1 MRITAV
7 SGVNR
12 AIAFGPQIQ
21 AVDTNNPAKTAF
33 AEVEVEA
40 IDVNDNQPKF
50 DVDSYNAS
58 VNENTPNGYNV
69 LRVIAT
75 DLDQGDNGEFVYHL
89 VDPSQAFTIDGKTG
103 WITVRN
109 QTKLDRE
116 QKSSFSLR
124 VYAREKIPFVLQ
136 QKETGYA

>member
-1 MRITAV
+1 MQ
-7 SGVNR
+7 
-12 AIAFGPQIQ
+12 AI
-21 AVDTNNPAKTAF
+21 DMNNPSKKSF
-33 AEVEVEA
+33 AEVEIEA
-40 IDVNDNQPKF
+40 IDINDNQPKF
-50 DVDSYNAS
+50 EVDSYNVS
-58 VNENTPNGYNV
+58 VYENIPNGYNV
-69 LRVIAT
+69 LKVVAT

-124 VYAREKIPFVLQ
+124 VYAREKIPLVMQ
-136 QKETGYA
+136 QKETGLILNIVQRQKSVG

>member
-1 MRITAV
+1 MDMIRRYFQ
-7 SGVNR
+7 S
-12 AIAFGPQIQ
+12 FQIQ
-21 AVDTNNPAKTAF
+21 AVDANNPAKKAF
-33 AEVEVEA
+33 AEVEIEA

-50 DVDSYNAS
+50 ETDAYNVS
-58 VNENTPNGYNV
+58 VHENIPNGYNV
-69 LRVIAT
+69 LRVMAT

-109 QTKLDRE
+109 HTKLDRE

-124 VYAREKIPFVLQ
+124 VYAREKIPFVVLQ
-136 QKETGYA
+136 QKETG